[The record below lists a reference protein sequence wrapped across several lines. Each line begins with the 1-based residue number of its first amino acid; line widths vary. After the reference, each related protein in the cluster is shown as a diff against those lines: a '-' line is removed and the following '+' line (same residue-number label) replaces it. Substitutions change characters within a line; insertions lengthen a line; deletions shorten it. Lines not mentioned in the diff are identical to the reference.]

1 MSDTIFSP
9 KNMPASTW
17 WWRFWFEICFS
28 SLSFVE
34 SSILGLEKWRKN
46 TNKNWHR
53 SQICPK
59 YFHMTQ
65 EFPNNGHVMGIRYN
79 SFIRFALALSAF
91 SLRWIFTCLP
101 MELQRNR
108 KTKTKNIEFWAHL
121 FISGVSTFLL
131 VFFLFLSFSFNF
143 CIYTSRQ
150 FSLRDCELIHCV
162 LKVNMNS
169 NRKAQLTHGH
179 QILLFFIIIRKS
191 GFLLHLAFYIL
202 R

>member
-1 MSDTIFSP
+1 MCP
-9 KNMPASTW
+9 LAW
-17 WWRFWFEICFS
+17 WRCRFWFEICFF

-46 TNKNWHR
+46 TMKNWHR

-65 EFPNNGHVMGIRYN
+65 EFPNNGHVMGITYN

-108 KTKTKNIEFWAHL
+108 KPKRRTSNFGLTCSFPVSQL
-121 FISGVSTFLL
+121 FYLF
-131 VFFLFLSFSFNF
+131 FFLFLSFSFNF

-169 NRKAQLTHGH
+169 NRKANLLTDT
-179 QILLFFIIIRKS
+179 K
-191 GFLLHLAFYIL
+191 FYYFSL
-202 R
+202 

>member
-46 TNKNWHR
+46 TIKNWHR

-91 SLRWIFTCLP
+91 SLRWIFTFVP

-108 KTKTKNIEFWAHL
+108 KPKRRTSNFGLTCSFPVSQL
-121 FISGVSTFLL
+121 F
-131 VFFLFLSFSFNF
+131 
-143 CIYTSRQ
+143 Y
-150 FSLRDCELIHCV
+150 
-162 LKVNMNS
+162 
-169 NRKAQLTHGH
+169 
-179 QILLFFIIIRKS
+179 LFFFCFFRS
-191 GFLLHLAFYIL
+191 HLIFAFTQVDNFPFAIAN
-202 R
+202 

>member
-1 MSDTIFSP
+1 MQRIWAYNFQRFVGISSESNF
-9 KNMPASTW
+9 KNYILMDFTWRFIMNQPINFWWVIQFFFLKNVPASTLVMQILIW
-17 WWRFWFEICFS
+17 NLLFF
-28 SLSFVE
+28 SLSFVK

-46 TNKNWHR
+46 TMKNWHR

-65 EFPNNGHVMGIRYN
+65 EFPNNGHVMGITYN

-91 SLRWIFTCLP
+91 SLCWIFTCLP

-150 FSLRDCELIHCV
+150 F
-162 LKVNMNS
+162 
-169 NRKAQLTHGH
+169 
-179 QILLFFIIIRKS
+179 
-191 GFLLHLAFYIL
+191 
-202 R
+202 